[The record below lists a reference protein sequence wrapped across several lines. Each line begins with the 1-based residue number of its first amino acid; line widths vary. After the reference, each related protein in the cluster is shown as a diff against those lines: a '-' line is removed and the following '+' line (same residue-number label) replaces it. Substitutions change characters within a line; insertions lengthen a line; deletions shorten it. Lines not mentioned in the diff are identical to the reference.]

1 MFASVATG
9 LVNLLHPGCVVIIP
23 FERGHVLSGSGCGLL
38 WCHVIFIDAWGTK
51 KNKKTTTTN
60 NEQIVCFRGILIR
73 RAENMD

>member
-51 KNKKTTTTN
+51 KKKQQ
-60 NEQIVCFRGILIR
+60 QIMSKLSVLEAF
-73 RAENMD
+73 